1 MATQRDRSSPSST
14 VTVRDISRCPGD
26 PSTSPSPGH
35 AATPP
40 QDALGEMTPDQRER
54 EANLPL
60 GHPEWISPPGFSR
73 YEASRHSLWAHGDD
87 GKPVLTFGGIRNA
100 AGLLMRPR
108 VATNGY
114 LLINLVD
121 DTGVKRTLLVQ
132 KVILRAHAG
141 EPGPGQE
148 ALHENDDPFDNR
160 YPSRLYYGTH
170 DLNER
175 QKLGNHWRRHAEAA
189 GTPAAPVPLFSWRRL
204 AARVLRR
211 SR

>member
-1 MATQRDRSSPSST
+1 MTTQRDRRSPLDSA
-14 VTVRDISRCPGD
+14 TVRDIARCPGD
-26 PSTSPSPGH
+26 SATSPSPGQS
-35 AATPP
+35 ATAPHP
-40 QDALGEMTPDQRER
+40 ALGEMTPDQRKR
-54 EANLPL
+54 EESLAL
-60 GHPEWISPPGFSR
+60 GHPEWLSPPGFSR
-73 YEASRHSLWAHGDD
+73 YEASRHSLWARDGD
-87 GKPVLTFGGIRNA
+87 GKPVLVFGGIRNA

-108 VATNGY
+108 VGNKGY

-121 DTGVKRTLLVQ
+121 DTGVKRTLTVQ
-132 KVILRAHAG
+132 KVVLTAHAG
-141 EPGPGQE
+141 DPPPGQE

-160 YPSRLYYGTH
+160 YPSRLYYGRH

-204 AARVLRR
+204 AARVLGR